1 MVAASIL
8 PVSIYKNKL
17 YFLFGKENSM
27 EDSAKGWSDFGGR
40 CDKGETL
47 YQTAIREGSEEL
59 TGFLGNNKELSN
71 IIKQNGGTL
80 KMKHNEYDIHIFFLP
95 YDDNLPKYYN
105 YNHKFLWEKMDKK
118 LLNKTKLFE
127 KIEIKWFSVD
137 DLVKQRKVF
146 RNFYQEITDLFI
158 ENKQNIADFI
168 KLKHSKHNK

>member
-1 MVAASIL
+1 ML
-8 PVSIYKNKL
+8 H
-17 YFLFGKENSM
+17 
-27 EDSAKGWSDFGGR
+27 
-40 CDKGETL
+40 TL
-47 YQTAIREGSEEL
+47 IST
-59 TGFLGNNKELSN
+59 SN
-71 IIKQNGGTL
+71 
-80 KMKHNEYDIHIFFLP
+80 
-95 YDDNLPKYYN
+95 
-105 YNHKFLWEKMDKK
+105 KK